1 MPKIRLTAAQRQ
13 ADNVNTAKN
22 LFRDAMGLY
31 KTREH
36 MSNKALAAKLG
47 IGHVAVGKI
56 LKAETIE
63 VSTDTLF
70 RLLDQL
76 GLELRQK
83 GA

>member
-13 ADNVNTAKN
+13 ADNIKTAKG

-31 KTREH
+31 KTR
-36 MSNKALAAKLG
+36 SQKNNKELAAELG
-47 IGHVAVGKI
+47 IGHVTVAKI
-56 LKAETIE
+56 LKAETFE
-63 VSTDTLF
+63 TSTDTLF

-76 GLELRQK
+76 GLEVRQK